1 MNNHV
6 KIELDYEL
14 QKYIAEYM
22 QDEAIADV
30 NVAVKQALRERFVSY
45 RKLIERTFAT
55 YQGDFV
61 NLDGDYFVTMD
72 DYQSVK
78 SFDEKD
84 YNESQLKGDTIQ

>member
-1 MNNHV
+1 MKV
-6 KIELDYEL
+6 TIELDNEL
-14 QKYIAEYM
+14 QKYIKEYM
-22 QDEAIADV
+22 QDEVIGDI

-72 DYQSVK
+72 DYQAVQ
-78 SFDEKD
+78 SFDEQD
-84 YNESQLKGDTIQ
+84 YNKNQLKKG

>member
-1 MNNHV
+1 M
-6 KIELDYEL
+6 KATIELDNEL
-14 QKYIAEYM
+14 QKYIKEYM
-22 QDEAIADV
+22 QDENIADV

-61 NLDGDYFVTMD
+61 NLDGDYYVTME
-72 DYQSVK
+72 DYQGVQ

-84 YNESQLKGDTIQ
+84 YNDSQLRREQHL

>member
-1 MNNHV
+1 MNKHV
-6 KIELDYEL
+6 EIELDHEL
-14 QKYIAEYM
+14 QAYITEYM
-22 QDEAIADV
+22 RDEDIDDV
-30 NVAVKQALRERFVSY
+30 NLAVKQALRERFVSY

-72 DYQSVK
+72 DYQTVQ

-84 YNESQLKGDTIQ
+84 YQKDQLLSS

>member
-72 DYQSVK
+72 DYQSVQ

-84 YNESQLKGDTIQ
+84 YNESQLKGDIIQ

>member
-22 QDEAIADV
+22 QDGAIADV

-72 DYQSVK
+72 DYQSVQ